1 MVVNQFNI
9 ARVAVLKSEDHP
21 PVCPNRDS
29 VEPFPI
35 PFQRMQPEAGQIHIV
50 RTGRTIEH
58 RKDILDLLKKI
69 SPNPFRL
76 TVFKQPLSA
85 LC

>member
-1 MVVNQFNI
+1 
-9 ARVAVLKSEDHP
+9 
-21 PVCPNRDS
+21 
-29 VEPFPI
+29 
-35 PFQRMQPEAGQIHIV
+35 MQPEAGQIHIV